1 MKKTFKMYAICW
13 AILFVA
19 FHVIA
24 FVTPGE
30 IAGISKFSGSFW
42 SGYAFIVL
50 SFIGQLICAYVALKE
65 KNVQKLFYCIPLITI
80 SYSAT
85 IVSVIV
91 GALCMAIPFIPTW
104 IGVIIC
110 LLILSFSAVS
120 VLGAHTAADLVS
132 KADDRRKMQ
141 TFFIKSL
148 TVDAQTLMGRAAS
161 EDAKAE
167 VKKVYEAIR
176 YCYD

>member
-1 MKKTFKMYAICW
+1 M
-13 AILFVA
+13 
-19 FHVIA
+19 
-24 FVTPGE
+24 
-30 IAGISKFSGSFW
+30 
-42 SGYAFIVL
+42 
-50 SFIGQLICAYVALKE
+50 
-65 KNVQKLFYCIPLITI
+65 QKLFYRIPLITI

-120 VLGAHTAADLVS
+120 VLGAHTATDLVS

-167 VKKVYEAIR
+167 VKKVYEAVR
-176 YCYD
+176 YSDPMSNDALSGIERDIASHFTILSEAVENNDLSEIKHAANDVIVLVNNRSQKCKLLK

>member
-50 SFIGQLICAYVALKE
+50 SFIGQLICAYAALKE
-65 KNVQKLFYCIPLITI
+65 KTCRSCF
-80 SYSAT
+80 
-85 IVSVIV
+85 IV
-91 GALCMAIPFIPTW
+91 F
-104 IGVIIC
+104 
-110 LLILSFSAVS
+110 
-120 VLGAHTAADLVS
+120 
-132 KADDRRKMQ
+132 R
-141 TFFIKSL
+141 
-148 TVDAQTLMGRAAS
+148 
-161 EDAKAE
+161 
-167 VKKVYEAIR
+167 
-176 YCYD
+176 